1 MIFAE
6 MCIKTNNYCTV
17 LLTNYNTKVFKKAEY
32 VVIVAKQNPLE
43 LLAGMRSVT
52 FAIACVVYLLGC
64 CCLGVLHKLYC
75 TETLTLLTLIAQC
88 FSNFIDKTFS
98 IALQSTLEFSLYM

>member
-6 MCIKTNNYCTV
+6 MCIKTNNCYTV
-17 LLTNYNTKVFKKAEY
+17 LLANYNTKVFKKAEY
-32 VVIVAKQNPLE
+32 VVVITKQNPLE
-43 LLAGMRSVT
+43 LIAGVRSVT

-75 TETLTLLTLIAQC
+75 TETLTLLTLTA
-88 FSNFIDKTFS
+88 
-98 IALQSTLEFSLYM
+98 